1 MKNKNRKK
9 IGIALLIILLA
20 LSLNAIIITYAKYI
34 TSEKATGQAEIAD
47 WSFEIVKEGEETKT
61 IQLSNSTKKSTLTSG
76 KIAPGTSG
84 TIDIAIDG
92 TGSEV
97 GMDYQIDFINEKNKP
112 QNLYFTARA
121 ENYDS
126 IEKIEPFKG
135 KILCNS
141 ENKIE
146 RYSFTWTWP
155 YETGSNANEIAK
167 NDKIDTQ
174 DANDISE
181 YTFDILVTATQ
192 SN

>member
-9 IGIALLIILLA
+9 TIAALMILLLI

-34 TSEKATGQAEIAD
+34 TSEKAKGQAEIAD

-61 IQLSNSTKKSTLTSG
+61 IQLSNLIKKSSLTEG

-97 GMDYQIDFINEKNKP
+97 GIDYQIDFINEKNKP
-112 QNLYFTARA
+112 KNLYFTAKT
-121 ENYDS
+121 EKYDS

-135 KILCNS
+135 KIICGD
-141 ENKIE
+141 EEKIIK
-146 RYSFTWTWP
+146 YSFTWTWP
-155 YETGSNANEIAK
+155 YETGGNASEIAK
-167 NDKIDTQ
+167 NDQIDTQ
-174 DANDISE
+174 DANNISD

-192 SN
+192 SK